1 MYGLIGRRLGHSYSA
16 PIHRALTNGAYDYR
30 LIEVEPDAL
39 ADFLKSR
46 KFDGLNVTIPYKRA
60 VIPFLDALT
69 PDAERIG
76 AVNTI
81 FRRGD
86 RWIGDNTDAAGLRYA
101 LERIGLDPGGRRC
114 VISGNGGTS
123 QTAAVVLS
131 EQIGRAHV

>member
-1 MYGLIGRRLGHSYSA
+1 MYGLIGRRLGHSYSE

-39 ADFLKSR
+39 ADFLRSR
-46 KFDGLNVTIPYKRA
+46 EFDGLNVTIPYKRA

-101 LERIGLDPGGRRC
+101 LERIGLWAMYLPRAADT
-114 VISGNGGTS
+114 ISPVERTPERD
-123 QTAAVVLS
+123 AL
-131 EQIGRAHV
+131 